1 MHVKKFEADSIEEA
15 LKDIK
20 LALGPD
26 AIILKTVTNK
36 GLKGAFKKKKIEIT
50 AAISEKNYL
59 KKAQVDKVLGPEQ
72 KQEFYAASAEEISEQ
87 IDRYGAHNPPPK
99 AASSTTGGTGYGNLG
114 LNRPVR
120 TSLEN
125 QIKTDLDSF
134 LQGTAATQQN
144 TATRAT
150 SAVTNATNNAEES
163 ASAVTAPPAAEEWK
177 NYTANGE
184 DALQMQ
190 ARIDEL
196 ERQIYVL
203 QQSVAKIERKEP
215 HNVYQLRTILRSL
228 EINEGYVQKLIK
240 KLIFELGEEEIN
252 QAEKVF
258 EFALREMGQ
267 EISTAM
273 PLFSEVGKSKENP
286 VTVLLSE
293 TSCGQSAMA
302 LKLAALQKESVVIKL
317 IGHQEES
324 AGFAEKVFALNVIRV
339 RTPAEVVAEVRKALE
354 QKKSVLVDYRSGP
367 EINETKN
374 FVEGLRRSFAQVEIL
389 ISLSAIHSPLYN
401 RKVINTYRS
410 LANGLN
416 VAFIDQCLNFG
427 QLFNLNIEYKDL
439 PFKFFGTGNVIPD
452 DVEAATSERI
462 MAGIFNLP

>member
-72 KQEFYAASAEEISEQ
+72 KQEFYAASAEEISQQ
-87 IDRYGAHNPPPK
+87 IERYGKTAPATAGTSAPSNAP
-99 AASSTTGGTGYGNLG
+99 TGYGNLG

-125 QIKTDLDSF
+125 QIKSDLDSF
-134 LQGTAATQQN
+134 LQGTSSTAAVAANSSST
-144 TATRAT
+144 T
-150 SAVTNATNNAEES
+150 ES
-163 ASAVTAPPAAEEWK
+163 ATASAAPTGEMAAPTPEDWK

-203 QQSVAKIERKEP
+203 NQSVAKIERKEP

-228 EINEGYVQKLIK
+228 EVSEGYIQKLIK
-240 KLIFELGEEEIN
+240 KLLFELSEEEIG

-267 EISTAM
+267 EIVTAM
-273 PLFSEVGKSKENP
+273 PLFSQVGKTKEPP

-317 IGHQEES
+317 MGHQEES
-324 AGFAEKVFALNVIRV
+324 AGFAEKVLSINVIRV
-339 RTPAEVVAEVRKALE
+339 RTPAEVVTEIRKALGE
-354 QKKSVLVDYRSGP
+354 KKSVLVDYRGGP
-367 EINETKN
+367 ELNETKN
-374 FVEGLRRSFAQVEIL
+374 FVEGLRRSFARVEIL

-401 RKVINTYRS
+401 RKVINTYRT
-410 LANGLN
+410 LANGIN
-416 VAFIDQCLNFG
+416 VTFIDQCLNFG
-427 QLFNLNIEYKDL
+427 QLFNLNLEYKDL
-439 PFKFFGTGNVIPD
+439 PLMFFGTGSVIPD

-462 MAGIFNLP
+462 MAEIFKLP